1 MTTYYTIN
9 DFTSKVYDGFKLKL
23 PEDVAKI
30 LTLLSDSLTVTDAA
44 SDNTGVNKKP
54 VQKNNNRQYPQK
66 VEDWSAVRSHKVTKI
81 AEVKEGTEK
90 TIKDIRIALN
100 KFSNKNADTQHQ
112 NIVELINQ
120 VISESKEVE
129 EDTKKVINIIFDI
142 VSSNVF
148 YSALYAKLYK
158 DLIVMFPAFGEKLTD
173 IITKYKDSF
182 NQIRIVDPNTDYDGF
197 CESVKNNDLRR
208 AMTTFIIN
216 LMKNDAMP
224 EIDVLDIIIYLEELV
239 MKFAEE
245 SDKSGVIEEITEN
258 IFILITENKKTLH
271 KSDIWTNVIIPNIH
285 TISKLRKTDAAKY
298 KSMTSR
304 STFKYMDIID
314 DLNKK

>member
-1 MTTYYTIN
+1 
-9 DFTSKVYDGFKLKL
+9 VYDGCKLKL

-30 LTLLSDSLTVTDAA
+30 LTLLSDSITATDSAG
-44 SDNTGVNKKP
+44 DNVGVNKKP

-112 NIVELINQ
+112 TIVELINQ

-271 KSDIWTNVIIPNIH
+271 KSDIWANVIIPNIH

>member
-1 MTTYYTIN
+1 MTTYYTIS
-9 DFTSKVYDGFKLKL
+9 DFTTKVYDGFKLKL

-30 LTLLSDSLTVTDAA
+30 LSLLSDSLTVTDAA
-44 SDNTGVNKKP
+44 GDNTGANKKP
-54 VQKNNNRQYPQK
+54 VPKNNRQYPQK

-81 AEVKEGTEK
+81 TEVKEGTEK

-112 NIVELINQ
+112 NIVQLINQ
-120 VISESKEVE
+120 VILESKEVE
-129 EDTKKVINIIFDI
+129 EDTKKVINIIFEI

-148 YSALYAKLYK
+148 YSTLYAKLYK

-245 SDKSGVIEEITEN
+245 SDKSAVIEEITEN

-271 KSDIWTNVIIPNIH
+271 KSDIWVNVIIPNIH

>member
-1 MTTYYTIN
+1 MTTYYTIS
-9 DFTSKVYDGFKLKL
+9 DFTTKVYDGFKLKL
-23 PEDVAKI
+23 PEDIAKI
-30 LTLLSDSLTVTDAA
+30 LTSLSDSLTVTDAA
-44 SDNTGVNKKP
+44 GDNTGVNKKP
-54 VQKNNNRQYPQK
+54 APKNNRQYPQK

-112 NIVELINQ
+112 TIVQLINQ

-158 DLIVMFPAFGEKLTD
+158 DLIIMFPAFGEKLTD

-197 CESVKNNDLRR
+197 CESVKSNDLRR

-239 MKFAEE
+239 IKFAEE
-245 SDKSGVIEEITEN
+245 SDKSAVIEEITEN

-271 KSDIWTNVIIPNIH
+271 KSDIWVNVIIPNIH

>member
-112 NIVELINQ
+112 TIVELINQ

-285 TISKLRKTDAAKY
+285 TISKLRKSDAAKY

>member
-1 MTTYYTIN
+1 
-9 DFTSKVYDGFKLKL
+9 LKL

-30 LTLLSDSLTVTDAA
+30 LSLLSDSLTVTDAA
-44 SDNTGVNKKP
+44 GDNTGANKKP
-54 VQKNNNRQYPQK
+54 VPKNNRQYPQK

-81 AEVKEGTEK
+81 TEVKEGTEK

-112 NIVELINQ
+112 NIVQLINQ
-120 VISESKEVE
+120 VILESKEVE
-129 EDTKKVINIIFDI
+129 EDTKKVINIIFEI

-148 YSALYAKLYK
+148 YSTLYAKLYK

-245 SDKSGVIEEITEN
+245 SDKSAVIEEITEN

-271 KSDIWTNVIIPNIH
+271 KSDIWVNVIIPNIH

>member
-1 MTTYYTIN
+1 MTTYYTIS

-23 PEDVAKI
+23 PDDIARI
-30 LTLLSDSLTVTDAA
+30 LTALSDSLTVTDAA
-44 SDNTGVNKKP
+44 GDNTGANKKP
-54 VQKNNNRQYPQK
+54 APKNNRQYPQK

-81 AEVKEGTEK
+81 ADVKEGTEK

-112 NIVELINQ
+112 NIVQLINQ

-142 VSSNVF
+142 VSSNIF

-158 DLIVMFPAFGEKLTD
+158 DLIVLFPIFGEKLTD
-173 IITKYKDSF
+173 IIAKYKDSF
-182 NQIRIVDPNTDYDGF
+182 NQIRIADPNADYDGF
-197 CESVKNNDLRR
+197 CENVKSNDLRR

-239 MKFAEE
+239 IKFAEE
-245 SDKSGVIEEITEN
+245 SDKSAVIEEITEN
-258 IFILITENKKTLH
+258 IFILIIENKKTLH
-271 KSDIWTNVIIPNIH
+271 KADIWVNVIIPNIH

>member
-1 MTTYYTIN
+1 MTTYYTIS
-9 DFTSKVYDGFKLKL
+9 DFTTKVYDGCKLKL

-30 LTLLSDSLTVTDAA
+30 LTLLSDSITATDSAG
-44 SDNTGVNKKP
+44 DNVGVNKKP

-81 AEVKEGTEK
+81 AEVKEGTQK

-112 NIVELINQ
+112 TIVELINQ

-258 IFILITENKKTLH
+258 IFILITENKKTLY
-271 KSDIWTNVIIPNIH
+271 KSDIWANVIIPNIH

>member
-1 MTTYYTIN
+1 MTTYYTIS
-9 DFTSKVYDGFKLKL
+9 DFTTKVYDGFKLKL
-23 PEDVAKI
+23 PDDIARI
-30 LTLLSDSLTVTDAA
+30 LTALSDSLTVTDAA
-44 SDNTGVNKKP
+44 GDNTGANKKP
-54 VQKNNNRQYPQK
+54 APKNNRQYPQK

-112 NIVELINQ
+112 NIVQLINQ

-142 VSSNVF
+142 VSSNIF
-148 YSALYAKLYK
+148 YSVIYAKLYK
-158 DLIVMFPAFGEKLTD
+158 DLIVLFPIFGEKLTD
-173 IITKYKDSF
+173 IIAKYKDSF
-182 NQIRIVDPNTDYDGF
+182 NQIRIADPNADYDGF
-197 CESVKNNDLRR
+197 CENVKSNDLRR

-239 MKFAEE
+239 IKFAEE
-245 SDKSGVIEEITEN
+245 SDKSVVIEEITEN
-258 IFILITENKKTLH
+258 IFILIIENKKTLH
-271 KSDIWTNVIIPNIH
+271 KGDIWVNMIIPNIH
-285 TISKLRKTDAAKY
+285 AISKLRKIDVAKY

>member
-1 MTTYYTIN
+1 MTTYYTIS
-9 DFTSKVYDGFKLKL
+9 DFTTKVYDGCKLKL

-30 LTLLSDSLTVTDAA
+30 LTLLSDSITATDSAG
-44 SDNTGVNKKP
+44 DNVGVNKKP

-112 NIVELINQ
+112 TIVELINQ

-258 IFILITENKKTLH
+258 IFILITENKKTLY
-271 KSDIWTNVIIPNIH
+271 KSDIWANVIIPNIH

>member
-1 MTTYYTIN
+1 MTTYYTIS
-9 DFTSKVYDGFKLKL
+9 DFTTKVYDGFKLKL

-30 LTLLSDSLTVTDAA
+30 LSLLSDSLTVTDATG
-44 SDNTGVNKKP
+44 DNTSANKKP
-54 VQKNNNRQYPQK
+54 APKNNRQYPQK

-112 NIVELINQ
+112 NIVQLINQ
-120 VISESKEVE
+120 VISESKDVE

-142 VSSNVF
+142 VSSNLF

-158 DLIVMFPAFGEKLTD
+158 DLIVLFPIFGEKLTD
-173 IITKYKDSF
+173 IIAKYKDSF

-197 CESVKNNDLRR
+197 CENVKSNDLRR

-216 LMKNDAMP
+216 LMKNDAIP

-239 MKFAEE
+239 IKFAEE
-245 SDKSGVIEEITEN
+245 SDKSAVIEEITEN
-258 IFILITENKKTLH
+258 VFILISENKKTLH
-271 KSDIWTNVIIPNIH
+271 KSDIWVSVIIPNIH
-285 TISKLRKTDAAKY
+285 TISKLRKTDATKY

>member
-1 MTTYYTIN
+1 MTTYYTIS
-9 DFTSKVYDGFKLKL
+9 DFTTKVYDGCKLKL

-30 LTLLSDSLTVTDAA
+30 LTLLSDSITATDSAG
-44 SDNTGVNKKP
+44 DNVGVNKKP

-271 KSDIWTNVIIPNIH
+271 KSDIWVNVIIPNIH